1 MGVAR
6 LEMSRVS
13 FDLAMLALALTVGGI
28 MATRKVSA
36 KNMFQRVENGDK
48 SG

>member
-13 FDLAMLALALTVGGI
+13 FDLAMLALALTAVGI
-28 MATRKVSA
+28 TATLMVSA
-36 KNMFQRVENGDK
+36 KNSFLEEE
-48 SG
+48 SGQK